1 MLRALL
7 LLCAAARGAEAADPQ
22 PPAQVWLNP
31 GLYSYHFDRDA
42 DLRENNAGLGMEV
55 LVARDHTLMAGTFIN
70 SEGERTRYGAYQW
83 RPLHWRPA
91 GVNVSAGVA
100 VGAFDGY
107 PRMRDGGSFV
117 GIVPLLGIEGR
128 RLGANV
134 AIVPSIRGRLHG
146 ALAFQVKLRV
156 R

>member
-1 MLRALL
+1 MLRVLL
-7 LLCAAARGAEAADPQ
+7 GICTTVCGAEAADPQ
-22 PPAQVWLNP
+22 SPPQVWLNP
-31 GLYSYHFDRDA
+31 GIYSYHFDRNEN
-42 DLRENNAGLGMEV
+42 LRENNTGLGMEV
-55 LVARDHTLMAGTFIN
+55 LVAPDHALMAGTFIN

-91 GVNVSAGVA
+91 GLGISAGVA
-100 VGAFDGY
+100 LGAFDGY

-128 RLGANV
+128 HLGANV